1 MQARQKD
8 AVSGAEEREDI
19 GCQTETE
26 SRGKKR
32 ERRAD
37 RDIINDF
44 SVVISVFTDLES
56 SLRFLFAR
64 SILFLFA

>member
-8 AVSGAEEREDI
+8 AVSGARREGI

-26 SRGKKR
+26 SRRKKG
-32 ERRAD
+32 EASGS
-37 RDIINDF
+37 DIINDF

-56 SLRFLFAR
+56 SLRFLLAR